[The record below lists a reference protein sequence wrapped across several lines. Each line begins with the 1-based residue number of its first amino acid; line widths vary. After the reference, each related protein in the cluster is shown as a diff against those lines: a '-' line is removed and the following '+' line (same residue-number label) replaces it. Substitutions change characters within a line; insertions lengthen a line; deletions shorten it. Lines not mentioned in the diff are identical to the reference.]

1 MIALA
6 AGGAPAGCTG
16 GPGVEAA
23 RAAPIAGVDASSLI
37 APGAGRRAFEVFDA
51 SGAPLGVEVQTST
64 DADDDASWTTV
75 TTTEGGRPREAGY
88 RLSEDGSVLLAW
100 SRSPKDTDPDGP
112 ARLYVFEPALRMYPP
127 RLEAGE
133 AFEDRTR
140 MTERRAGDER
150 KVSLRGSAVRRAR
163 LIAPGEAGWVFGDAG
178 GRAVLG
184 ELVIEVGPARAVRRT
199 ATLLDDAGGTVR
211 EEIDY
216 AITVLGLRFKHERT
230 ALTPRREDPESVTG
244 SPR

>member
-1 MIALA
+1 MVFV
-6 AGGAPAGCTG
+6 AGGVLAGCAG
-16 GPGVEAA
+16 GGGVEAA
-23 RAAPIAGVDASSLI
+23 RAVPIAGVDASALI
-37 APGAGRRAFEVFDA
+37 APGAGRRVFEVFDGAGA
-51 SGAPLGVEVQTST
+51 SMGAEVQVST
-64 DADDDASWTTV
+64 DADGEGAWTTV
-75 TTTEGGRPREAGY
+75 TTPEGGRPREAGY
-88 RLSEDGSVLLAW
+88 RLDSDGSVLLAW

-112 ARLYVFEPALRMYPP
+112 VRLYVFEPALRMYPP

-150 KVSLRGSAVRRAR
+150 KVSLRGTAIRRAR

-178 GRAVLG
+178 GRAVVG

-199 ATLLDDAGGTVR
+199 ATLLDDGGATVR
-211 EEIDY
+211 EEVDY

-230 ALTPRREDPESVTG
+230 ALTPRREDPGSVSG